1 MRGDIIPEVC
11 HILAVFFSEKKKSI
25 LVLCFEDNIKVD
37 LTGIEYEDVNLI
49 HLTQDRIHWL
59 AAVNTYEHS
68 SSAKGG
74 NSLTS

>member
-1 MRGDIIPEVC
+1 
-11 HILAVFFSEKKKSI
+11 
-25 LVLCFEDNIKVD
+25 VLCFEDNIKVD

-68 SSAKGG
+68 SPAKGG